1 MVQLLGIRLKFL
13 EFYSIIIQDR
23 SIQYATLR
31 QLSFFRVTST
41 GSTGGKLNTVI
52 GHGNMISRLWT

>member
-31 QLSFFRVTST
+31 QLSFFSVTST